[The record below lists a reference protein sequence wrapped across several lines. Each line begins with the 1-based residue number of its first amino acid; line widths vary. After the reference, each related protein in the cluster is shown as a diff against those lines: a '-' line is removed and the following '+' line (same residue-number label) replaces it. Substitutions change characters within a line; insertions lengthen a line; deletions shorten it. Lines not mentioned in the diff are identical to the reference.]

1 MKKSKEKTNMFNLS
15 NQEKITIIFLLIVII
30 IGIGII
36 LYKNFNNEDNLAL
49 NSPPNFSENNIA
61 EKIEVPSVIIHISG
75 AVKNPGVYQ
84 LKSTDRVVD
93 AVKIAGG
100 ITERANPDAINLAA
114 LLKDGQKIIIPYKIS
129 NQVTVESDKNISK
142 NIEEVY
148 SSSSSPSDQINI
160 NTADDHTL
168 QSLPGIGPVLSQKII
183 DYRNQ
188 NGLFE
193 VIDDI
198 KDVSGIG
205 EKKFEGI
212 KDLICVQ

>member
-1 MKKSKEKTNMFNLS
+1 MFNLS

-36 LYKNFNNEDNLAL
+36 LYKNFNNEDNLAI
-49 NSPPNFSENNIA
+49 NSPSNFSENNIA

-75 AVKNPGVYQ
+75 AVKNPGVYK
-84 LKSTDRVVD
+84 LKSIDRVVD

-129 NQVTVESDKNISK
+129 NQVTVESDKNI
-142 NIEEVY
+142 EEVY

-160 NTADDHTL
+160 NTADDNTL
-168 QSLPGIGPVLSQKII
+168 QSLPGIGPVLSKKIM

>member
-1 MKKSKEKTNMFNLS
+1 MFNLS
-15 NQEKITIIFLLIVII
+15 NQEKVTIIFLLIVIV

-36 LYKNFNNEDNLAL
+36 LYKNFNNEDNLAI
-49 NSPPNFSENNIA
+49 NSPSNFSENNIA

-114 LLKDGQKIIIPYKIS
+114 LLKDGQKVIIPYKIS
-129 NQVTVESDKNISK
+129 NQVTVESDKNI
-142 NIEEVY
+142 EEVY
-148 SSSSSPSDQINI
+148 SFSSSPSDQINI
-160 NTADDHTL
+160 NTADDNTL
-168 QSLPGIGPVLSQKII
+168 QSLPGIGPVLSKRII

-193 VIDDI
+193 VIEDI

>member
-1 MKKSKEKTNMFNLS
+1 MFNLS

-36 LYKNFNNEDNLAL
+36 LYKNFNNENNLAI
-49 NSPPNFSENNIA
+49 NSPSNFSENNIA

-75 AVKNPGVYQ
+75 AVKNPGVYK
-84 LKSTDRVVD
+84 LKSIDRVVD

-129 NQVTVESDKNISK
+129 NQVTVESDKNI
-142 NIEEVY
+142 EEVY
-148 SSSSSPSDQINI
+148 SSSSSLSDQINI
-160 NTADDHTL
+160 NTADDNTL
-168 QSLPGIGPVLSQKII
+168 QSLPGIGPVLSKKII